1 MTKFKGL
8 IECPYCGKMTI
19 TEGDTNIR
27 YISNRCTICNEDFMY
42 RINTLNGVVE
52 DRKEVQ

>member
-42 RINTLNGVVE
+42 RVNTLNGVVE